1 MNLYVNGKEKKVQ
14 LYAILTQKLYEKV
27 TPILD
32 KLANSKGANAAFET
46 ELQRKIFSDEYL
58 LSKID
63 LSQGADAWKGLAN
76 DFKFTEIVTETMLYI
91 KTNLLEHINIDS
103 ETIPDI
109 FTLAKTCI
117 DTSKIND
124 SELLSCIESDV
135 DSEFWQEQDIN
146 NMLEE
151 LKFFRKT
158 ILSRIK
164 SSI

>member
-32 KLANSKGANAAFET
+32 KLANSKGANAAFES
-46 ELQRKIFSDEYL
+46 ELQRKIFGDEYL

>member
-32 KLANSKGANAAFET
+32 KLANSKGANAAFES
-46 ELQRKIFSDEYL
+46 ELQRKIFGDEYL

-124 SELLSCIESDV
+124 SELLSYIESDV